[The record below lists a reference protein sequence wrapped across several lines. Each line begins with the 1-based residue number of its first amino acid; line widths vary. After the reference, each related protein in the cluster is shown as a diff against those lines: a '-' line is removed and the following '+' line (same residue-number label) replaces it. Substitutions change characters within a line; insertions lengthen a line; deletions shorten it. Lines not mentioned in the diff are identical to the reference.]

1 MIENYNP
8 FTLKGKTVLI
18 TGASSGIGLAT
29 AIECSKLG
37 ASLIV
42 TGRNKERLNSLYNRL
57 DRSEGQQHK
66 YLSLDLTSQDEIKNL
81 VNQVDGLSGIVFCAG
96 KVLSRPAQLSSKG
109 QIDDIFGIN
118 FSAPVELLSS
128 LYKKKKLNKHSS
140 VVAISAL
147 SGVGS
152 FRSLNSLYGASKAA
166 LSAFMKFCALEFSS
180 RDIRVNC
187 VCPGMVDT
195 PLIHNG
201 AITEEQLK
209 ADEERYPMKRYG
221 KPEDIAFMIIYL
233 LSEASSWVTGQNF
246 IIDGGKSLV

>member
-81 VNQVDGLSGIVFCAG
+81 VNQVDGLSGIVFCA
-96 KVLSRPAQLSSKG
+96 
-109 QIDDIFGIN
+109 
-118 FSAPVELLSS
+118 S